1 MQRIWSGKV
10 DQGPCVNTTTMRGW
24 GARLPSSGRAGGSR
38 ARVLKATAVADI
50 SVRTIPIAPS
60 SRSSSQLHD
69 DASSEKRC
77 SSSLE
82 NHYQARFSFCVTRQA
97 FSVTSALVYRV
108 RKPSSRTRCSPHM
121 RRLACTSR
129 SLHFDSLH
137 FASPLTLLPFRR
149 QLSRARPSSFLLV
162 STMGYA

>member
-1 MQRIWSGKV
+1 
-10 DQGPCVNTTTMRGW
+10 MRGW
-24 GARLPSSGRAGGSR
+24 GAHLPSSGRAGGSR
-38 ARVLKATAVADI
+38 ARVLKATPVADI

-60 SRSSSQLHD
+60 LDPLPNFTTTPRLKSVVLPP
-69 DASSEKRC
+69 
-77 SSSLE
+77 LE
-82 NHYQARFSFCVTRQA
+82 NHYQARFSFCVTRRA

-137 FASPLTLLPFRR
+137 FASPPTLLPFRR